1 MQFTSDCQCS
11 RSHSA
16 SVCCELLCVVPEG
29 DFRKVTCRLSTLVGT
44 AIRMASMQ
52 KLGIQEACTAAHSLT
67 ALTAHLES
75 VMLGDVKTASK
86 P

>member
-1 MQFTSDCQCS
+1 MCS
-11 RSHSA
+11 SLQTASA
-16 SVCCELLCVVPEG
+16 RVVTLPVSVANFCAWY
-29 DFRKVTCRLSTLVGT
+29 RKVTCRLSTLVGT